1 MLGDWWGNS
10 IKGLM
15 LPLRSA
21 THTHSLQR
29 ERNVRFQIEQSISN
43 YGYIHYLSELLFK
56 LGYCVNPIPKKVAKV
71 ESKKSEDKRINPN
84 VIRYNFRLTL
94 FTFTSL
100 FWIYTGFYQVVD
112 GILTKRVPNWIADYI
127 THIGLAHWI
136 MQDGSRQPGQGIYLA
151 TNNFTYTKQ
160 KPDRLFI
167 FI

>member
-1 MLGDWWGNS
+1 
-10 IKGLM
+10 M
-15 LPLRSA
+15 LPP
-21 THTHSLQR
+21 THSLQR

-100 FWIYTGFYQVVD
+100 F
-112 GILTKRVPNWIADYI
+112 
-127 THIGLAHWI
+127 
-136 MQDGSRQPGQGIYLA
+136 
-151 TNNFTYTKQ
+151 
-160 KPDRLFI
+160 
-167 FI
+167 